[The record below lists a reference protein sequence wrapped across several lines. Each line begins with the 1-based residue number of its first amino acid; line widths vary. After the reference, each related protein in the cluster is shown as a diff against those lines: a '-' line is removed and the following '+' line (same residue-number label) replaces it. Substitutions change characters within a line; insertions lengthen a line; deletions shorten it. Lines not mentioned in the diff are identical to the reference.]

1 MYVKAYRNVENDD
14 PELTKYTR
22 ITGLSFAPSADLAGA
37 SIPIDEFQVDIHT
50 DDEIEIGGYA
60 QLYDDRDNLWA
71 SYWIIYAEHIDAYT
85 LRLRAQS
92 DIAILDRVT
101 LPATYYSNTP
111 VTTVLDDTIV
121 RNSGATGIVVTMD
134 YTLDSAF
141 DSHTVTGF
149 CPEQTA
155 RERLLWICF
164 VIGAYVKT
172 CFNSEIEILPIDST
186 EALIPMGDTYWKPT
200 VTYNDWVTAVKAK
213 SYAFTPGTPETTDT
227 YVTDANGTHYIVTE
241 SEVTL
246 QNPDAPAAAPENI
259 VTIEGVYLVN
269 NGNVSDILSHL
280 SQWYFKRMQVELSAI
295 DNAAYIPGD
304 KVVACIDDA
313 NMVSG
318 FINSADFAFGLQAKA
333 KLHLTAAD
341 NRESGALTIVY
352 KYEYKQLDA
361 RRYVLPVGY
370 NYEIR
375 NPYFDVTV
383 NRLRYVYRPLNEAA
397 TGTIVAGENEAVE
410 MYELALEWEQTDNG
424 FELEV
429 ISVDDI
435 YIDDGGY
442 DSSDI
447 GVDGTEI
454 IPPARIEVTTPPAT
468 TIFESG
474 QTIDYTGM
482 VVKAYTANGDLWT
495 DNTHPDGVIPLSE
508 LTLDYSAEYNEQ
520 SHSDAEAIVD
530 QNNTGINQGIRD
542 VGVIKFNY
550 LNNVSV
556 SGHWSGDY
564 ERSQGFE
571 HYEYSY
577 NFYYT
582 LSDASAPVYC
592 FIIRNVD
599 SSGVPYKYDFVVVCS
614 LEPFFVRVNYVGDYD
629 THDYPEEWYDHM
641 TYSEVDEKQEIF
653 GRYFYRT
660 IFQHSFAIDNVEPAS
675 NNLYN
680 YTHEKTLV
688 PEPNELDDSILSG
701 QNILLRYNQLCYTV
715 LFSDITV
722 AKPVQYDAGDGNI
735 LETSVNITIT
745 EATE

>member
-1 MYVKAYRNVENDD
+1 MYVKAYRNVENAAS
-14 PELTKYTR
+14 ELTKYTR

-186 EALIPMGDTYWKPT
+186 EALIPMSDTYWKPT
-200 VTYNDWVTAVKAK
+200 VTFNDWVTAVKAK
-213 SYAFTPGTPETTDT
+213 AYAFTPGTPETTDT

-280 SQWYFKRMQVELSAI
+280 SQWYFKRMQVELSVI

-352 KYEYKQLDA
+352 KYEYRQLDA

-370 NYEIR
+370 NYEIL
-375 NPYFDVTV
+375 NPFFDVTV

-424 FELEV
+424 FELEI

-454 IPPARIEVTTPPAT
+454 VEPPARIEVTTPPTT

-482 VVKAYTANGDLWT
+482 VVKAYTADGDLWT
-495 DNTHPDGVIPLSE
+495 DDTHPDGVIPLSE

-520 SHSDAEAIVD
+520 SHSEAEAIVD
-530 QNNTGINQGIRD
+530 QNNPDIMQCVKDTGVFKFGYANDAFLNLYKCYD
-542 VGVIKFNY
+542 VHTNP
-550 LNNVSV
+550 NNTGPLV
-556 SGHWSGDY
+556 HHEY
-564 ERSQGFE
+564 TEK
-571 HYEYSY
+571 YEYT
-577 NFYYT
+577 T
-582 LSDASAPVYC
+582 LDSPVYSVILRQTSAGEPTNTY
-592 FIIRNVD
+592 FLAF
-599 SSGVPYKYDFVVVCS
+599 YS
-614 LEPFFVRVNYVGDYD
+614 LEPFSITLHMVREAISSVDSDADQTTEFTATGPRRFSGRTFYGVSAFKFVVGDERGRIELF
-629 THDYPEEWYDHM
+629 PAANA
-641 TYSEVDEKQEIF
+641 VDGSFERSLGWNNF
-653 GRYFYRT
+653 GYT
-660 IFQHSFAIDNVEPAS
+660 I
-675 NNLYN
+675 
-680 YTHEKTLV
+680 
-688 PEPNELDDSILSG
+688 
-701 QNILLRYNQLCYTV
+701 
-715 LFSDITV
+715 LFSDIRV
-722 AKPVQYDAGDGNI
+722 AKPVRYDIGNGTI
-735 LETSVNITIT
+735 LETSVNIMIT
-745 EATE
+745 RAT